1 MSKTKT
7 SALERV
13 KRIVAG
19 KISSLEAET
28 AEYARQ
34 MTEDYVD
41 FFQNKSERAYK
52 TTYKLQELRRTADRL
67 NEKYDIEVYN
77 YLWARAE
84 ITTSQL
90 LNEPLQRHSTNGMAN
105 LAFAL
110 EAECKQELRNIY
122 IRLAEILAE
131 SMQID

>member
-1 MSKTKT
+1 MSKTMT

-13 KRIVAG
+13 KRIVAS
-19 KISSLEAET
+19 KISALEAEA
-28 AEYARQ
+28 AEYAIQ
-34 MTEDYVD
+34 MAEDYVD

-52 TTYKLQELRRTADRL
+52 TTYKLQELRRTAERL

-77 YLWARAE
+77 HLWARAE
-84 ITTSQL
+84 MTTSQL
-90 LNEPLQRHSTNGMAN
+90 LNEPLHRHSTNSMAN

-122 IRLAEILAE
+122 IRLVEILAE
-131 SMQID
+131 SLQIN